1 MVPEDAVNTGTKPPP
16 AAPMNTWC
24 IARATA
30 KTGLLI
36 WFGLQ
41 LEKSWAP
48 TKFHQTFA
56 PRDKFAAVGVIRYFQ
71 SL

>member
-1 MVPEDAVNTGTKPPP
+1 
-16 AAPMNTWC
+16 MNTWC

-56 PRDKFAAVGVIRYFQ
+56 PRDKFAAVGVILIRIRSYINNP
-71 SL
+71 LPIAN